1 MNLKNTFSHLS
12 KNFFIGLLLVV
23 IGIAIIISPEYCKKA
38 VIFLLGLEAVVNGI
52 YSMIV
57 TRKIITDSLFQYSM
71 IFKGMLSIVVGLL
84 AIFLSIF
91 FDNVVTAL
99 IITLAVYFFIDTI
112 IQIFASG
119 KLRED
124 PEARKKTVFE
134 AVICCIVAIIL
145 CMILINAIIYIAGG
159 VMLIIGLF
167 MIVYDIKNR
176 PIVAEKVEVVD
187 DISGTIE

>member
-134 AVICCIVAIIL
+134 AVILCIIL
-145 CMILINAIIYIAGG
+145 VNAIIYIAGG